1 MKGINRREESFP
13 LHSVYLHLHHQP
25 HLSDIQTPQQLITIS
40 FHVNYT
46 TFPPT
51 LIQIINSNSNYS
63 HNQLRSS
70 YWKWY
75 TMTKVNVV
83 VGGGNTDT
91 DRQ

>member
-1 MKGINRREESFP
+1 MISVLCYCVTLLPVLPVLRQPGMKGINRREESFP

-51 LIQIINSNSNYS
+51 LIQIINT
-63 HNQLRSS
+63 LVIIVTIS
-70 YWKWY
+70 Y
-75 TMTKVNVV
+75 
-83 VGGGNTDT
+83 VGSY
-91 DRQ
+91 